1 MPYPRILLI
10 VFLGLSALAACGG
23 ARAQQNIGSTALAEN
38 NVSREL
44 SGAAAPLNMGD
55 PVFRNEAV
63 STGEA
68 SKAKLIFLDSTNLA
82 IGPISRV
89 TLDRFVYVGETNGQ
103 EMSVNLAKG
112 VFRFTTGALDK
123 NAYRISTPTA
133 TTGVRGTVLDIDVR
147 GAQSRVTLVEGQA
160 IVCPRKPGITFDQ
173 QVRNCT
179 KPSGGFGGPHCDCVN
194 LKDAGQTAQV
204 KKTAAGNEAGLSS
217 SPVDFASL
225 CAGDAALCTGSRYAA
240 SSTRLAGAI
249 VGKFPSRSLCGH

>member
-1 MPYPRILLI
+1 MLYPRRLLI
-10 VFLGLSALAACGG
+10 IIFGLGAFAACGG
-23 ARAQQNIGSTALAEN
+23 SRAQQNIGSTALAEN

-44 SGAAAPLNMGD
+44 SGGAAPLNPGD
-55 PVFRNEAV
+55 PVFREEV
-63 STGEA
+63 VRTGEE

-89 TLDRFVYVGETNGQ
+89 TLDRFVYVGETNSQ

-147 GAQSRVTLVEGQA
+147 SAQSRVTLVEGQA

-179 KPSGGFGGPHCDCVN
+179 KPTGGFGGPRCDCVN
-194 LKDAGQTAQV
+194 LNNAGQTAQV
-204 KKTAAGNEAGLSS
+204 KKTGDTNQASLTS

-225 CAGDAALCTGSRYAA
+225 CAGDASLCTGSRYAA
-240 SSTRLAGAI
+240 ASTRLAGAI

>member
-1 MPYPRILLI
+1 MALC
-10 VFLGLSALAACGG
+10 ALAACGG

-44 SGAAAPLNMGD
+44 SGAAGPLNSGD
-55 PVFRNEAV
+55 PVFRQEV
-63 STGEA
+63 VRTGEE

-103 EMSVNLAKG
+103 EMSVNLARG

-147 GAQSRVTLVEGQA
+147 SAQSRVTLVEGQA
-160 IVCPRKPGITFDQ
+160 IVCPRKAGITFDQ

-179 KPSGGFGGPHCDCVN
+179 RPNGGFGGPHCDCVN

-204 KKTAAGNEAGLSS
+204 KKTAAGNQAGLSS
-217 SPVDFASL
+217 TPVDFASL
-225 CAGDAALCTGSRYAA
+225 CAGDAALCAGSRYAA
-240 SSTRLAGAI
+240 TSTRLAGGI